1 VDHFNGI
8 LRVPAAQCHP
18 VPPLLARGRAADV
31 QSICRLDGGARL
43 VCVLSPEHVLQAGA
57 DGQAPQ
63 PLAREAS
70 GRHEARLAGR
80 RTAGDRP
87 VRFIVYRVGHARFAA
102 AMPSIDEVLRA
113 GAGLTPV
120 PGGPPA
126 VAGMMHHRGA
136 ALPVIDLRRQF
147 GLPGGAAGKAKI
159 LVHAVRGSSGEAA
172 AAGFM
177 VDAVEGVVA
186 AASGG
191 IAVPPALP
199 AASAALVTHILD
211 SPDGTAPLPVLDLRR
226 LLDGAAGSLP
236 ALLEGLLPSPAAQ
249 AEARA
254 MLH

>member
-1 VDHFNGI
+1 M
-8 LRVPAAQCHP
+8 
-18 VPPLLARGRAADV
+18 
-31 QSICRLDGGARL
+31 
-43 VCVLSPEHVLQAGA
+43 
-57 DGQAPQ
+57 
-63 PLAREAS
+63 
-70 GRHEARLAGR
+70 
-80 RTAGDRP
+80 
-87 VRFIVYRVGHARFAA
+87 
-102 AMPSIDEVLRA
+102 MP
-113 GAGLTPV
+113 
-120 PGGPPA
+120 
-126 VAGMMHHRGA
+126 HRGA

-172 AAGFM
+172 TAGFM

-211 SPDGTAPLPVLDLRR
+211 SPDGSAPLPVLDLRR